1 MDKMIAKQEQDC
13 QEKDIMLSQKNLA
26 LKTYTS
32 KAEVICTEYTYQTHT
47 PVPFL
52 YNLIKFSQLH
62 ADMIPDK
69 FPC

>member
-1 MDKMIAKQEQDC
+1 MDKTIAKQEQDC

-32 KAEVICTEYTYQTHT
+32 KVEVIRTEYTYHTHT

-52 YNLIKFSQLH
+52 YKLIKFSQLH